1 MGVAAF
7 PRVPDAAR
15 RAVPDGASLRA
26 FGADPAD
33 LDVDFDGGRAELTT
47 ALLVACAE
55 PPVER
60 AVAARLPISVRIR
73 AVLRLAATEVPIV
86 ELACTCACGEQL
98 ELALPL
104 AEVAT
109 DPPHVADAV
118 EVDGRTVRV
127 PTGEHQHAAEAS
139 AITGALGI
147 ARLLV
152 DCDLTAGELRAID
165 AALDAADPL
174 VCFHITACC
183 PACGAAFRRD
193 VDLEAIAHRHLAAAQ
208 HQLLDAIHRLA
219 SAYHWTE
226 REVLA
231 LPRRRR
237 AHYLARIERGER

>member
-55 PPVER
+55 PPVEY
-60 AVAARLPISVRIR
+60 AAAARLPISVRIR
-73 AVLRLAATEVPIV
+73 GVLRLAATEAPIV

-98 ELALPL
+98 ELGLPL

-118 EVDGRTVRV
+118 EVAGRTVRV
-127 PTGEHQHAAEAS
+127 PTGEHQHAAES
-139 AITGALGI
+139 TTRGI
-147 ARLLV
+147 VRLLV
-152 DCDLTAGELRAID
+152 GDDDLTDAELRAID

-174 VCFHITACC
+174 VCFHVTACC
-183 PACGAAFRRD
+183 PACGAAIRRD

-208 HQLLDAIHRLA
+208 QQLLDAIHRLA

>member
-15 RAVPDGASLRA
+15 CAVPDGASLRA

-47 ALLVACAE
+47 ALLVACAD

-60 AVAARLPISVRIR
+60 AAAARLPISVRIR
-73 AVLRLAATEVPIV
+73 GVLRLAATEAPIV

-109 DPPHVADAV
+109 DPPNVADAV
-118 EVDGRTVRV
+118 EVAGRTVRV
-127 PTGEHQHAAEAS
+127 PTGEHQHAAES
-139 AITGALGI
+139 TTRGI
-147 ARLLV
+147 VRLLV
-152 DCDLTAGELRAID
+152 GDDDLTDAELRAIE

-183 PACGAAFRRD
+183 PACGAAIRRD

-208 HQLLDAIHRLA
+208 QQLLDAIHRLA

-237 AHYLARIERGER
+237 ARYLARIERGER